1 MIYLYFLLLFILSI
15 FSYSHVDPNITL
27 INHPLWEVFRNNM
40 VYLGYYQRGISSS
53 IYIIIVCLLF
63 YFHYFFIKRYKTV
76 NLFILTSG
84 IVLALIASY
93 PFLSHDFFNY
103 LFDAK
108 ILTVY
113 GKNPYLYK
121 ALDFPKDPWLI
132 FMHWTHR
139 TYPYGPFFLGFSL
152 IPSFLSFGKLILNFI
167 FFKFMFAGFY
177 ILGVYYLNKINKKY
191 ALFFATSPLVLIE
204 GLVNAHNDM
213 VGIFLAFVGIMML
226 WKSKRYS
233 CRILF
238 LFSFLIKYISLPVL
252 FVTRKKSIWTL
263 CSFIL
268 LHILIVYLGIRQ
280 EIQAWYFLN
289 LFIFIPWYFKY
300 IKSLTILYIG
310 LLISYYPY
318 IRLDAWNG
326 PSVQIKHTIILVTLG
341 ITAMHLLYV
350 NRKNLKL
357 SFFKR

>member
-27 INHPLWEVFRNNM
+27 INHPLWEAFRNSM
-40 VYLGYYQRGISSS
+40 VYLGYYQRGISSL
-53 IYIIIVCLLF
+53 IYIIIICLLF
-63 YFHYFFIKRYKTV
+63 YFHYFFIKRYKTI
-76 NLFILTSG
+76 NLFILTLG
-84 IVLALIASY
+84 IVLTLIVSY

-177 ILGVYYLNKINKKY
+177 ILGVYFLNKINKKY
-191 ALFFATSPLVLIE
+191 ALFFATSPLILIE
-204 GLVNAHNDM
+204 GFINSHNDLIA
-213 VGIFLAFVGIMML
+213 VSLGIIGVYCLLKNKNIWSRL
-226 WKSKRYS
+226 
-233 CRILF
+233 LF
-238 LFSFLIKYISLPVL
+238 LLSGGIKYISLPIVFL
-252 FVTRKKSIWTL
+252 SRKIGSKLNIAVTGIL
-263 CSFIL
+263 IL
-268 LHILIVYLGIRQ
+268 LLVYLSIFQ
-280 EIQAWYFLN
+280 EIQSWYFLN
-289 LFIFIPWYFKY
+289 LFILIPLFPKL
-300 IKSLTILYIG
+300 IRSFNIFFAG
-310 LLISYYPY
+310 LLISYFPFIAYGDWGMGSN
-318 IRLDAWNG
+318 IK
-326 PSVQIKHTIILVTLG
+326 IKHSIIV
-341 ITAMHLLYV
+341 IFFII
-350 NRKNLKL
+350 NIINLFMYNFSNAKKT
-357 SFFKR
+357 SK

>member
-27 INHPLWEVFRNNM
+27 INHPLWEVFRNSM

-53 IYIIIVCLLF
+53 IYIIIICLLF

-76 NLFILTSG
+76 NLFILTLG
-84 IVLALIASY
+84 IVLTLIASY

-177 ILGVYYLNKINKKY
+177 ILGVYFLNKINKKY
-191 ALFFATSPLVLIE
+191 ALFFATSPLILIE
-204 GLVNAHNDM
+204 GLINSHNDLIALSF
-213 VGIFLAFVGIMML
+213 GIIGVYYLLKNKNIWSRL
-226 WKSKRYS
+226 
-233 CRILF
+233 LF
-238 LFSFLIKYISLPVL
+238 LLSGGIKYISLPIVFLSRKIGSKLNIVVAGVL
-252 FVTRKKSIWTL
+252 
-263 CSFIL
+263 IL
-268 LHILIVYLGIRQ
+268 LLVYLSIFQ

-289 LFIFIPWYFKY
+289 LFI
-300 IKSLTILYIG
+300 LILLFPKLIRSFNIFFAG
-310 LLISYYPY
+310 LLFSYFPFIAYG
-318 IRLDAWNG
+318 DWG
-326 PSVQIKHTIILVTLG
+326 MGS
-341 ITAMHLLYV
+341 
-350 NRKNLKL
+350 NLKIKN
-357 SFFKR
+357 SIIVIFFIINIIYLFMYNFSNAKKTAK

>member
-27 INHPLWEVFRNNM
+27 INHPLWEVFRNSM

-53 IYIIIVCLLF
+53 IYIIIICLLF
-63 YFHYFFIKRYKTV
+63 YFHYFFIKRYKTI

-84 IVLALIASY
+84 IILTLIASY

-121 ALDFPKDPWLI
+121 ALDFPKDAWLI

-177 ILGVYYLNKINKKY
+177 ILGVYFLNKINKKY
-191 ALFFATSPLVLIE
+191 ALFFATSPLILVE
-204 GLVNAHNDM
+204 GLINSHNDLM
-213 VGIFLAFVGIMML
+213 ALSFGIIGVYYLLKNKNIWSRL
-226 WKSKRYS
+226 
-233 CRILF
+233 LF
-238 LFSFLIKYISLPVL
+238 LLSGGIKYISLPIVFL
-252 FVTRKKSIWTL
+252 SRKIGSKLNIAVTGIL
-263 CSFIL
+263 IL
-268 LHILIVYLGIRQ
+268 LLVYLSIFQ
-280 EIQAWYFLN
+280 EIQSWYFLN
-289 LFIFIPWYFKY
+289 LFILIPLFPKL
-300 IKSLTILYIG
+300 IKSFNIFFVG
-310 LLISYYPY
+310 LLFSYFPFIAYGDWGMGSN
-318 IRLDAWNG
+318 LN
-326 PSVQIKHTIILVTLG
+326 IKHSIIVL
-341 ITAMHLLYV
+341 
-350 NRKNLKL
+350 
-357 SFFKR
+357 FFVINIIYLFMYNFSNAKKTSK